1 MGTLKGLNTY
11 NIEYFVHNHGKFPNK
26 TLIEIISVYLNFSH
40 NFTNIIRKQ
49 TTGFQHDIQY
59 LSQE

>member
-1 MGTLKGLNTY
+1 M
-11 NIEYFVHNHGKFPNK
+11 HNHGKFPNK

-59 LSQE
+59 LSQEWNVKLWNVDTSKLG